1 MPGPDGSPATLNQDG
16 TVARIDLLLAGSP
29 YSNASLALAG
39 GELREVAHAAAPPG
53 TQAYVGGLSSIF
65 ADVKNANDRD
75 LWVIFPVA
83 GLLIAVILA
92 LLLRSLVAPLYLI
105 VAVVL
110 GFFATLGAT
119 VIAFQGIGGRAR
131 PVVHAADHPVPVRGR
146 DRHRLQHPDDR
157 ATTRGGAGRQRPRTA
172 ADLAIEHGGPSVGA
186 AGLILA
192 GTFASMMLAGISFLV
207 EMGFAVLPRHPD
219 LGVRDVDVPGAERH
233 RAAGPQGV
241 VARPRRH
248 GAAGHRARAGAT
260 RAAPGPT
267 DPAPGPPILA
277 LSQ

>member
-1 MPGPDGSPATLNQDG
+1 VPAVGSVMPGPDGSPATLSQDG
-16 TVARIDLLLAGSP
+16 TVARVDLLLAGSP
-29 YSNASLALAG
+29 YSNESLALAG

-65 ADVKNANDRD
+65 ADVKDANDRD
-75 LWVIFPVA
+75 LRVIFPVA

-119 VIAFQGIGGRAR
+119 VIAFQGIGGRPGLSFTLPIILYLFVVAIGTDYNILMIAR
-131 PVVHAADHPVPVRGR
+131 LREEA
-146 DRHRLQHPDDR
+146 RLGND
-157 ATTRGGAGRQRPRTA
+157 PRTA

-207 EMGFAVLPRHPD
+207 EMGFAVS
-219 LGVRDVDVPGAERH
+219 LGILISAFVMAMFLVPSVTALLGRKAWWPGHGDTAPPATEREL
-233 RAAGPQGV
+233 AYA
-241 VARPRRH
+241 
-248 GAAGHRARAGAT
+248 ARADSGT
-260 RAAPGPT
+260 GT
-267 DPAPGPPILA
+267 D
-277 LSQ
+277 